1 MEIGFALPQL
11 LVNPRSTEGRRARR
25 VIQQCAQKVGRASM
39 CPQGVVFGIDDA
51 FYAQASK
58 SSNAS
63 ALRAL
68 LDCLV
73 ELDVIYLEAYPK
85 TPGLYEAGVFYHFM
99 PTRAPWDTIPTL
111 FSRHYGD
118 CKSLAAAR
126 IAELRQHGQK
136 AKPVFRFMKNNW
148 GTMFHILILHSNGTW
163 ECPSRILGMRT
174 AQEQPN
180 IP

>member
-1 MEIGFALPQL
+1 MEIAFALPPL
-11 LVNPRSTEGRRARR
+11 LVNPRSTEG
-25 VIQQCAQKVGRASM
+25 QCARKVIKQCAHAVGKAKM
-39 CPQGVVFGIDDA
+39 CPEGVVFGVDDA

-58 SSNAS
+58 SSNAT

-73 ELDVIYLEAYPK
+73 DLDIIYLKANPK
-85 TPGLYEAGVFYHFM
+85 TPGLYEARVFYHFM

-111 FSRHYGD
+111 FSRGYGD

-126 IAELRQHGQK
+126 IAELRCRGQV
-136 AKPVFRFMKNNW
+136 ANPVFRFLKNNW

-163 ECPSRILGMRT
+163 ECPSRILGMQT
-174 AQEQPN
+174 IQEQPG